1 MSEVE
6 ILHEGEVGPELEE
19 YINSLLDRNR
29 ELTNT
34 VLEYQE
40 LVREWRETAGMWRE
54 MWDEMRLAM
63 ALTAAP
69 PTISEYLNTEHGGK
83 I

>member
-29 ELTNT
+29 ELQKRVAELERKESGFVWDYKTITEYINT
-34 VLEYQE
+34 K
-40 LVREWRETAGMWRE
+40 
-54 MWDEMRLAM
+54 
-63 ALTAAP
+63 
-69 PTISEYLNTEHGGK
+69 HGGK

>member
-29 ELTNT
+29 ELQSR
-34 VLEYQE
+34 VKELESASE
-40 LVREWRETAGMWRE
+40 HTS
-54 MWDEMRLAM
+54 
-63 ALTAAP
+63 
-69 PTISEYLNTEHGGK
+69 TISEYINTKHGGK